1 MSETYI
7 GHAVSGADPGDIDN
21 WIEQWHK
28 SQSKLELHEY
38 LGMTFEE
45 YSNWVLA
52 PEVLVHIIATRKLVA
67 AAKIN
72 LEQIAAKAT
81 GNIN

>member
-1 MSETYI
+1 
-7 GHAVSGADPGDIDN
+7 
-21 WIEQWHK
+21 
-28 SQSKLELHEY
+28 
-38 LGMTFEE
+38 MTLEE